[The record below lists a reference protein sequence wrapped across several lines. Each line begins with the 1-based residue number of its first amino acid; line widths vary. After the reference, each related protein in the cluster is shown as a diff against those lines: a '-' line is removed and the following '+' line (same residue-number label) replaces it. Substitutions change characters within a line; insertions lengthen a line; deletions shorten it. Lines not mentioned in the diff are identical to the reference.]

1 MVLRKIFILGKS
13 LKYLLVLLLF
23 LFGLSVSA
31 EDKYSIRVAHGWA
44 TSSDLGEILFGQ
56 IDGSYGK
63 DLSVTSLDVGY
74 LLYKE
79 INDLPID
86 IYVKGSLGYF
96 YEDNIHD
103 DILETI
109 IYIKAYYNIDF
120 LDNRVR
126 VGLAEGFSYTSHIL
140 YAEKRDALENQ
151 DNNSNFLN
159 YLDISVDF
167 DLGKLTTY
175 KPLRETYVGWAIKHR
190 SGVFGLINNVRHGGS
205 NYNTFYIEKNF

>member
-1 MVLRKIFILGKS
+1 M
-13 LKYLLVLLLF
+13 KYLFLFLLF
-23 LFGLSVSA
+23 LNLSLSA
-31 EDKYSIRVAHGWA
+31 EDKYSLRVAHGWA
-44 TSSDLGEILFGQ
+44 TSSDLGEIFIGQ
-56 IDGSYGK
+56 IGGAYGK
-63 DLSVTSLDVGY
+63 DLSVTSIDAGY

-79 INDLPID
+79 IKDLPID

-96 YEDNIHD
+96 SEDGTHED
-103 DILETI
+103 VLETT

-126 VGLAEGFSYTSHIL
+126 IGFAEGLSYTSHIL
-140 YAEKRDALENQ
+140 YAERQDAMQNQ

-175 KPLRETYVGWAIKHR
+175 KPLDGTYMGFAIKHR
-190 SGVFGLINNVRHGGS
+190 SGIFGLINNVSHGGS
-205 NYNTFYIEKNF
+205 NYNAFYVEKNF

>member
-13 LKYLLVLLLF
+13 LRYLLVLLF

-31 EDKYSIRVAHGWA
+31 EDKYSIRLAHGWA

-126 VGLAEGFSYTSHIL
+126 VGLAEGLSYTSHIL
-140 YAEKRDALENQ
+140 YAEKRDALENH

-175 KPLRETYVGWAIKHR
+175 KPLRETYVGWALKHR